1 MESFCFGEGV
11 QAKSIVE
18 KGYWDDLF
26 PLEGGGRVH
35 LQFQFALSEDDR
47 SRIRL
52 MRETALRRKHVEHQD
67 RNHKSFG
74 SNLASSFYLNP
85 ELSGQTLLFFFKRNQ
100 ISPEPEYFM
109 VKVM

>member
-52 MRETALRRKHVEHQD
+52 MVL
-67 RNHKSFG
+67 F
-74 SNLASSFYLNP
+74 SNLISLFNNV
-85 ELSGQTLLFFFKRNQ
+85 TLFTEFLL
-100 ISPEPEYFM
+100 IY
-109 VKVM
+109 